1 MFSHRPGADVLTCCL
16 FTPSVAR
23 YNEGRV
29 HDVPVAHMSWVP
41 VDEADEEAPARAGE
55 GVAVG
60 NATIA
65 WLKAHATAGLKSLY
79 RLWLSPQHERLA
91 IILLGPAPSDAA
103 RGIFEAVVATAGWSQ
118 SRKAVVAFE
127 ALSREEC
134 EHVQIDAVIAN
145 TSLDEAKTWVQLAMA
160 LVGYADCLPP
170 LPQRTDPAGL
180 RSRVADAG
188 IFLVIIAAYAPL
200 LAGED
205 SPHLLNDS
213 DGNVKATS
221 FAWLLRACAYYAAQ
235 CGLDAS
241 SLGFD
246 PLVQGV
252 IDCGPL
258 GLGLGL
264 RIDRVGV
271 RVKVRLGLGHIGLDL
286 GLERGLQG

>member
-1 MFSHRPGADVLTCCL
+1 MVEGYTSEENMLSSGVVLL

-23 YNEGRV
+23 TPINEGRV
-29 HDVPVAHMSWVP
+29 IDVPVARERSVPEPMSWVP
-41 VDEADEEAPARAGE
+41 EDQADEEAPVRAGE
-55 GVAVG
+55 GAAVG

-65 WLKAHATAGLKSLY
+65 WLKARAKAGINSLY

-118 SRKAVVAFE
+118 SQKAVVAFE
-127 ALSREEC
+127 ALSMEEC
-134 EHVQIDAVIAN
+134 EHVQIDAMIAN
-145 TSLDEAKTWVQLAMA
+145 TSPDEAKTWVQLAMA

-170 LPQRTDPAGL
+170 LLQRTAPAGL
-180 RSRVADAG
+180 RSRAACSG
-188 IFLVIIAAYAPL
+188 IFLLIASSYAPL

-213 DGNVKATS
+213 DGIAKATS
-221 FAWLLRACAYYAAQ
+221 FAWLLRACAYHAAQ

-252 IDCGPL
+252 I
-258 GLGLGL
+258 
-264 RIDRVGV
+264 VG
-271 RVKVRLGLGHIGLDL
+271 H
-286 GLERGLQG
+286 

>member
-1 MFSHRPGADVLTCCL
+1 
-16 FTPSVAR
+16 
-23 YNEGRV
+23 
-29 HDVPVAHMSWVP
+29 MSWVP

-60 NATIA
+60 SATIA
-65 WLKAHATAGLKSLY
+65 WLKARAKTGLNSLY
-79 RLWLSPQHERLA
+79 RLLWLSPQHDRLA
-91 IILLGPAPSDAA
+91 IILLGPVPSEASGAA

-118 SRKAVVAFE
+118 SQKAVVAFE
-127 ALSREEC
+127 ALSMEEC
-134 EHVQIDAVIAN
+134 EHVQIDAMIAN
-145 TSLDEAKTWVQLAMA
+145 TSPDEAKTWVQLAMA

-170 LPQRTDPAGL
+170 LLQRTAPAGL

-188 IFLVIIAAYAPL
+188 IFLIIVAAYAPR

-241 SLGFD
+241 SLGFN
-246 PLVQGV
+246 PLVQGA

-264 RIDRVGV
+264 PIDRVGV
-271 RVKVRLGLGHIGLDL
+271 RVKVIG
-286 GLERGLQG
+286 